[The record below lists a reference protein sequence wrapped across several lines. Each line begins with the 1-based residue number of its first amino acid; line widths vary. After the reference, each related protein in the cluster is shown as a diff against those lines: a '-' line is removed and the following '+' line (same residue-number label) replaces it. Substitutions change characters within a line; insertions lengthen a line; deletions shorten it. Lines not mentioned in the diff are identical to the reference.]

1 MLFSPPGC
9 RPRIANKGGQISQF
23 RGINNPLSFL
33 TDTLIST
40 YILVMALELSP
51 ETARIVRDTCICYNL
66 QRAARYYAR
75 RHDEALRPA
84 GLTNGQFAA
93 MMMMMRPY
101 PPTITAL
108 ADEMAM
114 DRTTLTALIKPLQR
128 RRLIKASIDADD
140 RRQRRL
146 TLTGEGRRVL
156 EQALPLWQT
165 VQYDTRKSRRAAAIP
180 DLINALELE

>member
-1 MLFSPPGC
+1 M
-9 RPRIANKGGQISQF
+9 
-23 RGINNPLSFL
+23 RGV
-33 TDTLIST
+33 TT
-40 YILVMALELSP
+40 
-51 ETARIVRDTCICYNL
+51 
-66 QRAARYYAR
+66 R
-75 RHDEALRPA
+75 RLRPA

-101 PPTITAL
+101 PPTMTAL

-128 RRLIKASIDADD
+128 RRLVRTSIDPDD

-146 TLTGEGRRVL
+146 TLTGEGRRFL
-156 EQALPLWQT
+156 EQALPLWQR
-165 VQYDTRKSRRAAAIP
+165 VQQEARKSRRAAALP